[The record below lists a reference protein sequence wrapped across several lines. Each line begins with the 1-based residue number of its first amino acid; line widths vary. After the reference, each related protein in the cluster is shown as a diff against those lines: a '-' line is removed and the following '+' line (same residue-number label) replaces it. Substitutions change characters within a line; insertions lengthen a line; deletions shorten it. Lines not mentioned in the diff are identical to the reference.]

1 MGVLRA
7 ARLEGIAHVIIIR
20 FDHLSEAQKR
30 AYVIADNKIA
40 EQAGWNC
47 EMLAIELGELI
58 NLLPLEELD
67 VSITGLKPPRSI
79 CCSRTWRGRGPNPK
93 MPFRLSLRRQ

>member
-1 MGVLRA
+1 MP
-7 ARLEGIAHVIIIR
+7 IIR

-40 EQAGWNC
+40 EQAGWNR

-58 NLLPLEELD
+58 NLLPVEELD
-67 VSITGLKPPRSI
+67 ISITGFRNG
-79 CCSRTWRGRGPNPK
+79 RDRFVVRGRGELAVRPG
-93 MPFRLSLRRQ
+93 RCHSAYSRRRR